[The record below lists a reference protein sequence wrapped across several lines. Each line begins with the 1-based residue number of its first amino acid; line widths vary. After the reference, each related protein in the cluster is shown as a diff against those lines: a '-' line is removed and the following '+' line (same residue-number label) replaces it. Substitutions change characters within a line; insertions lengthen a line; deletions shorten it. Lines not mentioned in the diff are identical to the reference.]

1 MNQYL
6 GEIRMF
12 AGSFAPKGWQMCN
25 GQLLSINQYSA
36 LFALLGTY
44 YGGNGTSTFALPNLQ
59 SMAPVHWGTGP
70 GLSTYVIG
78 ETAGTE
84 SVTMTQ
90 QQMPMH
96 NHLMKGVV
104 TAGADQG
111 VPTNDYLSVI
121 QDPNTGAYTNFYSD
135 SATPDVTMNQN
146 AISQVGANVPCPIVQ
161 PLLAVTFIIAM
172 TGYFPSRN

>member
-1 MNQYL
+1 
-6 GEIRMF
+6 MF
-12 AGSFAPKGWQMCN
+12 AGSFAPAGWQMCN
-25 GQLLSINQYSA
+25 GQLLPISQYAA
-36 LFALLGTY
+36 LFSLIGTY

-59 SMAPVHWGTGP
+59 SMAPVHWGTGQ

-78 ETAGTE
+78 ETNGVE
-84 SVTMTQ
+84 NVTMLQ
-90 QQMPMH
+90 NQMPMH
-96 NHLMKGVV
+96 NHQMKGVV
-104 TAGADQG
+104 AAGADQG

-135 SATPDVTMNQN
+135 SKTPDVTMNQG
-146 AISQVGANVPCPIVQ
+146 AIAMAGGNQPFPVIQ